1 MVVLPAAR
9 ETILSNMKV
18 NIGLALVGVMIG
30 EFLAARQGLGYLIIY
45 ASQVFK
51 LDWLILCIL
60 ILCFIAVCLYSLIQM
75 IERRL
80 SAKA

>member
-1 MVVLPAAR
+1 
-9 ETILSNMKV
+9 
-18 NIGLALVGVMIG
+18 MIG

-75 IERRL
+75 KMCIRDRKKMSL
-80 SAKA
+80 SITSVIQQ

>member
-30 EFLAARQGLGYLIIY
+30 EFLAARRGLGYLIIY